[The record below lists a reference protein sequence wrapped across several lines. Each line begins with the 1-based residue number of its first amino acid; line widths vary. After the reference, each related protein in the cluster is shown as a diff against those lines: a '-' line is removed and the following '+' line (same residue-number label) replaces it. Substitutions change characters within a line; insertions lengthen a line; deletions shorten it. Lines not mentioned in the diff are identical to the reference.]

1 MDTGMMENRKSL
13 GKLIRSVMKL
23 KMEAKKKKTEEEKV
37 MDEGGSQV
45 MIGRKRK
52 KARNFFTSYVKSSF
66 DITRLIS
73 NYFFHY

>member
-52 KARNFFTSYVKSSF
+52 RPGTF
-66 DITRLIS
+66 LPLM
-73 NYFFHY
+73 